1 MPNLEELVPYAEPRR
16 TAHQFARES
25 LRRAILSGALPAGT
39 RLVQSDLSARLRVS
53 TTPVREALRDLT
65 AEGLIVFDPHIGAVV
80 RQLDRAEVGEI
91 YEIRKLL
98 EPLAI
103 AKAIKQITDA
113 ELADAD
119 RLMAAMDD
127 EANSADWTD
136 LNREFHELISKAG
149 RSPILEGMISNVS
162 DRAAIYVAHSAKSSP
177 ERFRQGNREHRDLL
191 DAIRSRNVARA
202 QAILIDHLQHTLDA
216 IVEQRWPDRA
226 PADASS

>member
-1 MPNLEELVPYAEPRR
+1 MSNLEELTPYAEPRR
-16 TAHQFARES
+16 TAHQSVRES

-80 RQLDRAEVGEI
+80 RKLDFAEVEEI

-103 AKAIKQITDA
+103 AKAIKHITAA
-113 ELADAD
+113 ELADAE

-127 EANSADWTD
+127 ESNAADWTD
-136 LNREFHELISKAG
+136 LNREFHELMSKAA

-162 DRAAIYVAHSAKSSP
+162 DRAAIYVAHSARNSP

-191 DAIRSRNVARA
+191 DAIESRNVARA
-202 QAILIDHLQHTLDA
+202 QAILVDHLQHTLDA
-216 IVEQRWPDRA
+216 IVEQSWADRA
-226 PADASS
+226 AADSAD